1 MTTSKKEFN
10 ASLKKAKDWDGR
22 SRPSDDV
29 YRESWNRIFGKK
41 EIDEL
46 AESYEQSKLNKKERI
61 KDRGK
66 GVTIC
71 KAKDCNNSLYG
82 WTSSKNKE
90 YCVDCV

>member
-1 MTTSKKEFN
+1 MLYKQYINKERSIMTTSKKEFN

-46 AESYEQSKLNKKERI
+46 AESHKQSKLNKKERE
-61 KDRGK
+61 K
-66 GVTIC
+66 
-71 KAKDCNNSLYG
+71 
-82 WTSSKNKE
+82 
-90 YCVDCV
+90 

>member
-1 MTTSKKEFN
+1 MVLNLSGMLYRQYIKERSAMTTSKKEFN

-46 AESYEQSKLNKKERI
+46 AESHEQSKLNKKER
-61 KDRGK
+61 
-66 GVTIC
+66 
-71 KAKDCNNSLYG
+71 
-82 WTSSKNKE
+82 E
-90 YCVDCV
+90 

>member
-1 MTTSKKEFN
+1 MVSNLSGMLYRQYIKERSAMTTSKKEFN

-46 AESYEQSKLNKKERI
+46 AESHEQSKLNKKER
-61 KDRGK
+61 
-66 GVTIC
+66 
-71 KAKDCNNSLYG
+71 
-82 WTSSKNKE
+82 E
-90 YCVDCV
+90 

>member
-1 MTTSKKEFN
+1 MVLNLSGMLYRQYIKERSAMTTSKKEFN

-46 AESYEQSKLNKKERI
+46 AESHKQSKLNKKERE
-61 KDRGK
+61 K
-66 GVTIC
+66 
-71 KAKDCNNSLYG
+71 
-82 WTSSKNKE
+82 
-90 YCVDCV
+90 